1 MSGSNLKVGQKVKFS
16 DDRLWFTVQARNERY
31 IILTAYKYHSII
43 DLDQGVRGADNLVF
57 HNGYDNQKECEDRL
71 NDFISGEIEVSRRN
85 RVLVQIAEVKEG

>member
-1 MSGSNLKVGQKVKFS
+1 MNENNLKVGQKVKFS

-31 IILTAYKYHSII
+31 IILTTSKYHSII